1 MNVNRS
7 SQLSAIV
14 IRISP
19 FGENHAM
26 VDLLAPGKGL
36 LPTVAYGL
44 RGRRSSLR
52 GKVVPFARGTV
63 WLYSDPRQDRSK
75 ITDFDVDRYALNI
88 SSDLDA
94 YYEASLW
101 AEVVWRSHASGSEDD
116 CVYRLVDDGLE
127 ILEQY
132 PRRSDDIGMVVLWRY
147 LDLMGLQPDL
157 EYCVRSERMFA
168 AEELRY
174 YDDTEGVML
183 STEWASDQ
191 MSPLDGPAARFLVS
205 VAKRELSENLS
216 LLQILSDNPPSKL
229 PDISRRSARRFVII
243 AIQNALSVPLN
254 TLKVKGALRGML
266 H

>member
-19 FGENHAM
+19 FGENHAT
-26 VDLLAPGKGL
+26 VELLVPEQGL
-36 LPTVAYGL
+36 LPAVAYGL

-52 GKVVPFARGTV
+52 GKVVPFARGTA
-63 WLYSDPRQDRSK
+63 WLYTDPRQDRSK

-116 CVYRLVDDGLE
+116 GVYRLVDDGLG
-127 ILEQY
+127 ILEEY

-157 EYCVRSERMFA
+157 EYCARSERMFA
-168 AEELRY
+168 AEEPRY
-174 YDDTEGVML
+174 YDDAEGVMI
-183 STEWASDQ
+183 SAEWSSSQ
-191 MSPLDGPAARFLVS
+191 MGHLDGDAAEFLTA
-205 VAKRELSENLS
+205 VARRELSDDMP
-216 LLQILSDNPPSKL
+216 LLQILSDNPPSRL
-229 PDISRRSARRFVII
+229 PVSSRQRARRFVIT

-254 TLKVKGALRGML
+254 TLKVKGSLRGMV